1 MTRNT
6 LIALAASLPWL
17 LPPNAR
23 AQQPPAAVV
32 VTNDSMR
39 MAAITYISGQSLY
52 VGAGRADGVRE
63 GMSLEVLRRGAV
75 IATVRATFLSS
86 HSSSC
91 EIVSSTAAPIV
102 GDSVR
107 YRPAFDRPLIAA
119 DDPVGAEAESRPRSP
134 AWRRPIRGHVGLRYL
149 SITQPNVVNSAA
161 YAQPSVD
168 VHVDG
173 TDVGGTPIS
182 FVIDG
187 RSRRTVGARATSASS
202 LEQRTL
208 VYEASMAVAHQAS
221 GARLSV
227 GRQYSAALSSVSLFD
242 GLTAE
247 LNRPGWGMG
256 LFGGVQPDVATMGYS
271 TTIRE
276 AGGYLQVHNEPD
288 GAVPWSVTTGAV
300 DSRDLGQLNREFGFA
315 QIAVNS
321 RTVSVYA
328 TQEIDLNRGW
338 KRVAGE
344 PSVSPTSTF
353 AMISIRPIDE
363 VSIQGGVDNRR
374 NVRLYRDYVSPET
387 EFDDAFRQGV
397 WGGANLSIHQRI
409 RIGGD
414 ARTNRGG
421 AAGDAAY
428 YTASLGLGPISRLR
442 FDARARST
450 SFRTARSAGWL
461 HAWSIAADPLDIGR
475 FEINGGLRAQRIAG
489 GAAPSTTLTPI
500 TALPNAR
507 WIGASIDVGIGRSW
521 YLLASATRDGSGD
534 DLTNQL
540 YGSLVFRF

>member
-6 LIALAASLPWL
+6 LLILAASFPCL
-17 LPPNAR
+17 LAPNAR
-23 AQQPPAAVV
+23 AQQRPAAAVAA
-32 VTNDSMR
+32 NDSTR

-63 GMSLEVLRRGAV
+63 GMSLDVLRRGVV

-91 EIVSSTAAPIV
+91 EVVSSTAAPIV

-107 YRPAFDRPLIAA
+107 YRPAFDRTTIAA
-119 DDPVGAEAESRPRSP
+119 DDSVGTAAESRTRSP
-134 AWRRPIRGHVGLRYL
+134 TWRRPIRGHVGLRYL

-161 YAQPSVD
+161 FTQPSVD
-168 VHVDG
+168 LHVDG

-208 VYEASMAVAHQAS
+208 VYEASMAIAHQTS

-247 LNRPGWGMG
+247 LNRSKWGVG

-271 TTIRE
+271 TAIRE
-276 AGGYLQVHNEPD
+276 AGGYVQVHNEPD

-338 KRVAGE
+338 KRVVGE

-363 VSIQGGVDNRR
+363 LSIQGGVDNRR

-442 FDARARST
+442 LDARGRST
-450 SFRTARSAGWL
+450 SFKTARSAGWL
-461 HAWSIAADPLDIGR
+461 HAWSVAADPLDIGR
-475 FEINGGLRAQRIAG
+475 FEINGGLRAQRLAG
-489 GAAPSTTLTPI
+489 GAGAATPPTAI

-521 YLLASATRDGSGD
+521 YVLASATRDGSRD

>member
-6 LIALAASLPWL
+6 LLALTASLPCL
-17 LPPNAR
+17 LAANAR
-23 AQQPPAAVV
+23 AQQPSVAAVA
-32 VTNDSMR
+32 TNDSLR

-107 YRPAFDRPLIAA
+107 YRPAFDRTTIT
-119 DDPVGAEAESRPRSP
+119 DDSIGAEAESHARSP

-161 YAQPSVD
+161 FTQPSVD
-168 VHVDG
+168 LHVDG

-202 LEQRTL
+202 LDQRTL
-208 VYEASMAVAHQAS
+208 VYEASMAVAHQTS

-247 LNRPGWGMG
+247 LNRPRWGMG

-271 TTIRE
+271 TAIRE
-276 AGGYLQVHNEPD
+276 AGGYVQVHNEPD
-288 GAVPWSVTTGAV
+288 GVVPWSVTTGAV

-363 VSIQGGVDNRR
+363 LSIQGGVDNRR

-414 ARTNRGG
+414 ARINRGG

-442 FDARARST
+442 LDARGRST
-450 SFRTARSAGWL
+450 SFKTARSAGWL
-461 HAWSIAADPLDIGR
+461 HAWSVAADPLDIGR
-475 FEINGGLRAQRIAG
+475 FEINGGLRAQRLAG
-489 GAAPSTTLTPI
+489 GATPATTLTPI

-507 WIGASIDVGIGRSW
+507 WIGVSIDVGIGRSW
-521 YLLASATRDGSGD
+521 YVLASATRDGSGD